1 MRHSINFEPFFQ
13 ASFSKLNYIM
23 CSDIILITNHQH
35 LLKNIISFHCST
47 WQNAQ
52 MKVNIFLIIEFLLKK
67 NLAFECATFKCQ
79 EQEQVCQWI
88 LLVPTFVKPLEKVWS
103 EDAWELTFHSPV
115 KTANLD
121 KNTSEKSFSCH
132 FVKKGS
138 DIWSIFLKLF
148 HNKYQKFDL
157 NPVVPLY
164 GKKSMLVLSWFS
176 IFTLAPRNE
185 PLKSILV
192 HCGLGVRGQI

>member
-1 MRHSINFEPFFQ
+1 MNP
-13 ASFSKLNYIM
+13 
-23 CSDIILITNHQH
+23 ILQKIFT
-35 LLKNIISFHCST
+35 FG
-47 WQNAQ
+47 AA
-52 MKVNIFLIIEFLLKK
+52 KV
-67 NLAFECATFKCQ
+67 KCQ
-79 EQEQVCQWI
+79 QVFQSI
-88 LLVPTFVKPLEKVWS
+88 LANYDPIEMLQKVWF

-192 HCGLGVRGQI
+192 HCAPPPRNQEH